1 MPFRF
6 RHPTPDDAAMI
17 LDWRTRP
24 DVTRYMYTD
33 IENPDVER
41 QRAWIIAMSERQ
53 DYRQFVIEAEGRPIG
68 YLSFSDIDQINRRCS
83 SGLYVGEP
91 SDRRRFAGFLAPYI
105 FDYCFYSLDM
115 NKHVNTYMEGNERLI
130 RNQLLVGY
138 REVGVLRQHVWKY
151 GRWHD
156 VIMLELLRE
165 TYEQKPR
172 VFPLD
177 VTLSAFESASYGKP

>member
-1 MPFRF
+1 MPFHF
-6 RHPTPDDAAMI
+6 RRPVPDDAVMI

-33 IENPDVER
+33 IETPDVDR
-41 QRAWIIAMSERQ
+41 QRAWLAAMNERA

-68 YLSFSDIDQINRRCS
+68 YLSYSEIDRVHRRCS
-83 SGLYVGEP
+83 SGLYVAEAA
-91 SDRRRFAGFLAPYI
+91 DRKRFAGFLSPFI
-105 FDYCFYSLDM
+105 FDYCFYALDM
-115 NKHVNTYMEGNERLI
+115 NKLVNTYMEGNERLVRI
-130 RNQLLVGY
+130 QRLVGY

-156 VIMLELLRE
+156 VLMLELLRE

-172 VFPLD
+172 TFPLNT
-177 VTLSAFESASYGKP
+177 TLAAFDPAG